1 MARQQFGSSLR
12 ADSGF
17 LSKSFDPNPL
27 RTSLISRIKTANK
40 NRMNEH
46 KIPQLADTQLQ
57 SLMANPNNVF
67 LHTVL
72 ALAIPEP
79 SSLPPSLPVLHHTT

>member
-12 ADSGF
+12 AVSGF

-27 RTSLISRIKTANK
+27 RTSFISRIKTANN
-40 NRMNEH
+40 NRMNGH
-46 KIPQLADTQLQ
+46 KVLEPEERLPPESHGKSKQL
-57 SLMANPNNVF
+57 F
-67 LHTVL
+67 LHRDLVL
-72 ALAIPEP
+72 VVPEP

>member
-12 ADSGF
+12 AVSGF

-27 RTSLISRIKTANK
+27 RTSFISRINTANN

-46 KIPQLADTQLQ
+46 IKSTGTSG
-57 SLMANPNNVF
+57 SLPKEPPENTWHQNNV
-67 LHTVL
+67 V
-72 ALAIPEP
+72 
-79 SSLPPSLPVLHHTT
+79 